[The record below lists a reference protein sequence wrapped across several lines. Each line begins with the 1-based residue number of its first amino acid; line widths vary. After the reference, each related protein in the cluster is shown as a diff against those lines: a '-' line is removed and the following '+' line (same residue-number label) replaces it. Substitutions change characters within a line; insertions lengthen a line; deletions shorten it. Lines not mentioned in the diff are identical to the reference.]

1 MLKRQKDQHLQRPGY
16 MWERQIS
23 GERQATEEGPDQM
36 VEELTGLT
44 KESELHSMGKGE
56 LLMI

>member
-1 MLKRQKDQHLQRPGY
+1 MLKRQKDQHLQRPGC

-23 GERQATEEGPDQM
+23 GERQATEEGPDV

-56 LLMI
+56 PLMI

>member
-1 MLKRQKDQHLQRPGY
+1 

-23 GERQATEEGPDQM
+23 GERQATEEGPDHV

-56 LLMI
+56 PLMI